1 MFIYTITNSVNNKI
15 YVGLTTCSIDK
26 RWREHKCAANTGSPK
41 LLYRAMRMYGI
52 DKFSIQPIYKAS
64 SIEDLREAEL
74 RFIKDLKSHAVE
86 GGYNLTDHGHN
97 HGAVGKVRG
106 EEAHNSLLTED
117 IVRYI
122 RDLSRVNTTNK
133 DLVSEVGKLFG
144 ITISRD
150 CIRDA
155 RRGDTWTHLNSICPP
170 IKVGQGKRQIIT
182 NERIESCRSIL
193 NIHRA
198 KAVASRIEN
207 VRLKGRSNS
216 KLRENEVRDIFLGKE
231 SLNKTAMVY
240 GISKKMV
247 LLIRQRKSYRHFTQE
262 L

>member
-1 MFIYTITNSVNNKI
+1 MLIYTITNSVNNKI

-86 GGYNLTDHGHN
+86 GGYNLTDHGYN
-97 HGAVGKVRG
+97 HGVVGKVRG
-106 EEAHNSLLTED
+106 EEVHNSLLTED

-133 DLVSEVGKLFG
+133 DLVAEVGKVFG
-144 ITISRD
+144 IAISRD

-170 IKVGQGKRQIIT
+170 IKVGQGKRGSFTEEQLDEKISLLAMY
-182 NERIESCRSIL
+182 RSQAIE
-193 NIHRA
+193 
-198 KAVASRIEN
+198 ASANKSRGKRKQGA
-207 VRLKGRSNS
+207 RLTDEQVK
-216 KLRENEVRDIFLGKE
+216 DIFYGSL
-231 SLNKTAMVY
+231 SLNKTAQMFNV
-240 GISKKMV
+240 SKKLV
-247 LLIRQRKSYRHFTQE
+247 LMIRHRKTYTYLTKE